1 MTSLKIENPD
11 LAGTRIGA
19 ETEADTPRGSTA
31 KAALQAA
38 RRRGSSLLVIL
49 AAWLLRFEHRRLER
63 NIPAHWDAALSLQ
76 LDRLTDI
83 RERLAEYLDS
93 ERRRL

>member
-11 LAGTRIGA
+11 LAGTGA
-19 ETEADTPRGSTA
+19 ETEADPPRGSTA
-31 KAALQAA
+31 KTTLQVA
-38 RRRGSSLLVIL
+38 RRRGSNLLVIL

-63 NIPAHWDAALSLQ
+63 NIPVGWDAVLSLQ

-83 RERLAEYLDS
+83 RERLAEYLDL